1 MSKHAASEQIA
12 WHGPLFCTV
21 QRATTG
27 FYSHIAVFSLLHPQC
42 QIRAVE
48 SGALTLN
55 ITCLQLSSFILTKKC
70 HHNQI
75 LFFFFLFWQLYRILY
90 KVSFALLRG
99 VGHHVLATPMFT
111 CRWCHCS
118 LEGSG
123 FSSLPLG
130 CSCVSDILWFL
141 CVIGAWLVKNDPDPF
156 DYSFCPCHP
165 LLLSQYDA
173 EHLLTHLT
181 ASNVI
186 SPVKPNP
193 VCFGRRF
200 KV

>member
-1 MSKHAASEQIA
+1 MPNK
-12 WHGPLFCTV
+12 GCTV
-21 QRATTG
+21 RSSDLWTWRV
-27 FYSHIAVFSLLHPQC
+27 YSFLA
-42 QIRAVE
+42 
-48 SGALTLN
+48 
-55 ITCLQLSSFILTKKC
+55 LSSQKNVITTKSS
-70 HHNQI
+70 
-75 LFFFFLFWQLYRILY
+75 FFFFFWQLYRILY

-99 VGHHVLATPMFT
+99 VGHHVLATPMLT

-156 DYSFCPCHP
+156 DYSFCPCRP
-165 LLLSQYDA
+165 LLLSQCDA

-181 ASNVI
+181 ASTVI